1 MHCPSYYL
9 CSSFFFFKQKTAYEM
24 RIMDW
29 SSDVCSSDLVLLDQ
43 HALGRDHQRRLVQ
56 QGLDPPGRR
65 HRDEQDQQQAE
76 EQDVER
82 QPPDE
87 VHRVPDEGEE
97 GGDGT
102 VAVAL
107 AGLVHCGSSWWSR
120 DWGLGIGDSASRP
133 ALSPTPNPVSR
144 IPAFPQD
151 SPPAV
156 TFSCAIGHRGDPLP
170 GRGAQETRAEQ
181 DGGDH

>member
-1 MHCPSYYL
+1 MLNAS
-9 CSSFFFFKQKTAYEM
+9 
-24 RIMDW
+24 
-29 SSDVCSSDLVLLDQ
+29 
-43 HALGRDHQRRLVQ
+43 RRTKFI
-56 QGLDPPGRR
+56 
-65 HRDEQDQQQAE
+65 AS
-76 EQDVER
+76 
-82 QPPDE
+82 
-87 VHRVPDEGEE
+87 DEGEE

-181 DGGDH
+181 DGGDHQAGDQTDPQHARAPAQPPPEPGAQRHADAPVRSE

>member
-1 MHCPSYYL
+1 MLNAS
-9 CSSFFFFKQKTAYEM
+9 
-24 RIMDW
+24 
-29 SSDVCSSDLVLLDQ
+29 
-43 HALGRDHQRRLVQ
+43 RRTKFI
-56 QGLDPPGRR
+56 
-65 HRDEQDQQQAE
+65 AS
-76 EQDVER
+76 
-82 QPPDE
+82 
-87 VHRVPDEGEE
+87 DEGEE

-133 ALSPTPNPVSR
+133 ALSPIPNPVSR

-156 TFSCAIGHRGDPLP
+156 TFSCAIGHRSEEHTSELQSLM
-170 GRGAQETRAEQ
+170 RISYAVFCLKKKNKNNTT
-181 DGGDH
+181 